1 MSLFQTIL
9 IQPLL
14 NLLIW
19 FYNVIP
25 GADMGLAIIALT
37 VMVKALLWP
46 FTQASLKSQKALQEL
61 QPKLNELKV
70 QHKDDKEALAK
81 AMMELYATE
90 KVNPLSSCL
99 PILVQIPILIAL
111 YRVLSDGLSGQRLD
125 LLYPFVANPGQIN
138 ANFFGFLD
146 LTVASIPLAVI
157 AGALQF
163 VQARMLMPKNIPSQ
177 VKGSEG
183 AKDEEMLKAMNNSMM
198 YMMPVMT
205 VVIGAKLPGGL
216 TLYWVMVTLISV
228 FQQWLVLRKK
238 KQQAA

>member
-1 MSLFQTIL
+1 
-9 IQPLL
+9 
-14 NLLIW
+14 
-19 FYNVIP
+19 
-25 GADMGLAIIALT
+25 MGLAIIALT
-37 VMVKALLWP
+37 VVVKAILWP

-70 QHKDDKEALAK
+70 KFKDDKEGLAK
-81 AMMELYATE
+81 AMMELYAAE

-111 YRVLSDGLSGQRLD
+111 YQVLSDGLAGQKLD

-138 ANFFGFLD
+138 TNFFGLLD
-146 LTVASIPLAVI
+146 LTVASLPLAVL
-157 AGALQF
+157 AGGLQF
-163 VQARMLMPKNIPSQ
+163 VQAKMLMPKKIPEQ
-177 VKGSEG
+177 VQGKEG
-183 AKDEEMLKAMNNSMM
+183 AKDEEMLKAMNVSMM

-216 TLYWVMVTLISV
+216 TLYWVMVTVISV

-238 KQQAA
+238 KQVA